1 MCEAAWVA
9 VVLVPLLARKCRREP
24 RVVLWCLPA
33 EPLPWQ
39 NQFSKIAPSWSKL
52 DIGNDNRANG
62 CHLIGQPHP
71 LQMKVPSQNHLG
83 RLQLSWC
90 LPFLAWSW
98 DVCQAPEQPGRRKKH
113 KTLRSTWL
121 SMSITSAVKH
131 ILLQPK
137 WRTDALQ
144 VCHCLLCRLFA
155 SVSRSRKY
163 FVMLRLS
170 VSVGPWKF
178 NLPISFLSLQAKADT
193 IQAAVAEP
201 EETADCGQ
209 CLQNEMQRQDESES
223 RLQMLGLSGVEVL

>member
-1 MCEAAWVA
+1 
-9 VVLVPLLARKCRREP
+9 
-24 RVVLWCLPA
+24 
-33 EPLPWQ
+33 
-39 NQFSKIAPSWSKL
+39 
-52 DIGNDNRANG
+52 
-62 CHLIGQPHP
+62 
-71 LQMKVPSQNHLG
+71 
-83 RLQLSWC
+83 
-90 LPFLAWSW
+90 
-98 DVCQAPEQPGRRKKH
+98 
-113 KTLRSTWL
+113 
-121 SMSITSAVKH
+121 MSPTSAVKH
-131 ILLQPK
+131 KLLQPR
-137 WRTDALQ
+137 WRTDVLQ
-144 VCHCLLCRLFA
+144 ICHCLLCRLFA